1 MAISAFFPELWSSRL
16 QRHLDKALVYAQ
28 PAVVNRNYE
37 GEISE
42 YGDTVHIQN
51 IADGGVDNYTPGSD
65 ITYDGTDVDID
76 TTLVIDQAKTWHV
89 LVDDIHAKQAK
100 VELLDNTVQ
109 RRAYVLADEID
120 QYIAGFSA
128 DVVTAGNVVE
138 GGTPASA
145 EAYEA
150 LVDLG
155 VLLDEQNVPSEDR
168 FAVIPPWFH
177 GLLLT
182 DDRFVGAGSMGT
194 DVTLR
199 NGQVGEA
206 AGFNI
211 LKSNNV
217 PEDEDE
223 YSILAGSSQ
232 GITFAEQIRKVEA
245 LRHNKQFADIVR
257 GLALY
262 GGKLV
267 NADELAVLTVTR
279 GS

>member
-1 MAISAFFPELWSSRL
+1 MAISTFFPELWSSRL

-37 GEISE
+37 GEISD

-51 IADGGVDNYTPGSD
+51 IADGGVDNYSPGTD
-65 ITYDGTDVDID
+65 ITYDTTDADID
-76 TTLVIDQAKTWHV
+76 TTLTIDQAKTWHV
-89 LVDDIHAKQAK
+89 QVDDIHAKQSK
-100 VELLDNTVQ
+100 IELVDNTMQ
-109 RRAYVLADEID
+109 RRAYVLADTID
-120 QYIAGFSA
+120 QYIAAKASG
-128 DVVTAGNVVE
+128 VVSAGNEVD
-138 GGTPASA
+138 GGTPTSST
-145 EAYEA
+145 AYES
-150 LVDLG
+150 LVDLA
-155 VLLDEQNVPSEDR
+155 VQLDEQNVPSEGR

-182 DDRFVGAGSMGT
+182 DDRFVGAGSAGT
-194 DVTLR
+194 DATLR
-199 NGQVGEA
+199 NGQVGTA
-206 AGFNI
+206 AGFNV

-217 PEDEDE
+217 PVATDD
-223 YSILAGSSQ
+223 YSILAGSNQ

-257 GLALY
+257 GLVLY
-262 GGKLV
+262 GSKLV

>member
-1 MAISAFFPELWSSRL
+1 MAISTFFPELWSSRL

-37 GEISE
+37 GEISD

-51 IADGGVDNYTPGSD
+51 IADGGVDNYSPGTD
-65 ITYDGTDVDID
+65 ITYDTTDADID
-76 TTLVIDQAKTWHV
+76 TTLTIDQAKTWHV
-89 LVDDIHAKQAK
+89 QVDDIHAKQSK
-100 VELLDNTVQ
+100 IELVDNTMQ
-109 RRAYVLADEID
+109 RRAYVLADTID
-120 QYIAGFSA
+120 QYIAAKASG
-128 DVVTAGNVVE
+128 VVSAGNEVD
-138 GGTPASA
+138 GGTPTSTT
-145 EAYEA
+145 AYES
-150 LVDLG
+150 LVDLA
-155 VLLDEQNVPSEDR
+155 VQLDEQNVPSEGR

-182 DDRFVGAGSMGT
+182 DDRFVGAGSAGT
-194 DVTLR
+194 DATLR
-199 NGQVGEA
+199 NGQVGTA
-206 AGFNI
+206 AGFNV

-217 PEDEDE
+217 PVATDD
-223 YSILAGSSQ
+223 YSILAGSNQ

-257 GLALY
+257 GLVLY
-262 GGKLV
+262 GSKLV

>member
-28 PAVVNRNYE
+28 PAVCNRNYE
-37 GEISE
+37 GEIAD

-51 IADGGVDNYTPGSD
+51 VADGGVDNYSPGTD

-76 TTLVIDQAKTWHV
+76 TTLVVDQAKTWHV

-100 VELLDNTVQ
+100 IELLDNTVQ
-109 RRAYVLADEID
+109 RRAYVLADTID
-120 QYIAGFSA
+120 QYIAAFA
-128 DVVTAGNVVE
+128 AAVVTAGNEVA
-138 GGTPASA
+138 GGTPTA
-145 EAYEA
+145 ETAYEI
-150 LVDLG
+150 LVDLE
-155 VLLDEQNVPSEDR
+155 VLLDEQNVPTEGR
-168 FAVIPPWFH
+168 FVVIPPWFH
-177 GLLLT
+177 GLLLL
-182 DDRFVGAGSMGT
+182 DNRFVGAGSPGT
-194 DVTLR
+194 DMRLR

-206 AGFNI
+206 AGFSV

-217 PEDEDE
+217 PEDNDE
-223 YSILAGSSQ
+223 YSILAGSNQ

-267 NADELAVLTVTR
+267 NADELAVATVTR

>member
-1 MAISAFFPELWSSRL
+1 MAIAASLKKQWSSRL

-37 GEISE
+37 GEISD

-51 IADGGVDNYTPGSD
+51 IADGGVDNYSPGTD
-65 ITYDGTDVDID
+65 ITYDTTDADID
-76 TTLVIDQAKTWHV
+76 TTLTIDQAKTWHV
-89 LVDDIHAKQAK
+89 QVDDIHAKQSK
-100 VELLDNTVQ
+100 IELVDNTMQ
-109 RRAYVLADEID
+109 RRAYVLADTID
-120 QYIAGFSA
+120 QYIAAKASG
-128 DVVTAGNVVE
+128 VVSAGNEVD
-138 GGTPASA
+138 GGTPTSST
-145 EAYEA
+145 AYES
-150 LVDLG
+150 LVDLA
-155 VLLDEQNVPSEDR
+155 VQLDEQNVPSEGR

-182 DDRFVGAGSMGT
+182 DDRFVGAGSAGT
-194 DVTLR
+194 DATLR
-199 NGQVGEA
+199 NGQVGTA
-206 AGFNI
+206 AGFNV

-217 PEDEDE
+217 PVATDD
-223 YSILAGSSQ
+223 YSILAGSNQ

-257 GLALY
+257 GLVLY
-262 GGKLV
+262 GSKLV